1 MSEPTKKPLS
11 AEKLAQLQI
20 ARQKANEVRKANAE
34 LKQKE
39 KMIKTI
45 EHEERK
51 QQVESKIKQLSA
63 PKPEPAPV
71 LRSKPKKERRVVYV
85 EESSSDDE
93 PEVVYVKKKKTPK
106 PIVEEPEPE
115 IEKMLTPAQPL
126 EQQMSQAQIRAEMA
140 RMRREMAKKMMF
152 QAF

>member
-20 ARQKANEVRKANAE
+20 ARQKANEVRKANAD

-45 EHEERK
+45 EHESRK
-51 QQVESKIKQLSA
+51 QEVESKIKQLSA
-63 PKPEPAPV
+63 PVPV
-71 LRSKPKKERRVVYV
+71 PRAKPKKERRVVYV

-93 PEVVYVKKKKTPK
+93 PEVVYVKKKKAHK
-106 PIVEEPEPE
+106 PVVDEPEPE
-115 IEKMLTPAQPL
+115 MEKMLTPAQPL
-126 EQQMSQAQIRAEMA
+126 EQQMSQAQIRAELT